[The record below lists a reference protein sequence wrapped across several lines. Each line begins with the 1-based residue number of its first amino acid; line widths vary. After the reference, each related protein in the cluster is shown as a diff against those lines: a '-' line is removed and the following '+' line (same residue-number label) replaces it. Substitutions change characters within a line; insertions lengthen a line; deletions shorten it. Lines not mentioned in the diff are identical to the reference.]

1 MSGLWIEEKSK
12 KRSDGENAYR
22 HAAWLGERHTQP
34 VSRVGQGGGECKVCD
49 KGETSGG
56 GHGCRLAG
64 AVAMV
69 RTLLSN
75 ADDIEATMI
84 FSRTSQ
90 YAIQA
95 LIYLATQPNG
105 RRMLNREIAQNLDVP
120 SAYLAKILQSLSGE
134 KLLHSSRGRHGGFS
148 LRYGAEKTSLLD
160 IVLLTEGARVE
171 RECLL
176 GLKACTDET
185 ACPLH
190 RKWKPV
196 KKEIL
201 AYFGSVTLIGLA
213 QAVQSGQYRL
223 ADLPSA
229 LSRH

>member
-1 MSGLWIEEKSK
+1 
-12 KRSDGENAYR
+12 
-22 HAAWLGERHTQP
+22 
-34 VSRVGQGGGECKVCD
+34 
-49 KGETSGG
+49 
-56 GHGCRLAG
+56 
-64 AVAMV
+64 
-69 RTLLSN
+69 
-75 ADDIEATMI
+75 MI

-95 LIYLATQPNG
+95 LIYLATQPSG
-105 RRMLNREIAQNLDVP
+105 RRMLNREIAQNLGVP
-120 SAYLAKILQSLSGE
+120 SAYLAKILQGLSRE
-134 KLLHSSRGRHGGFS
+134 NLLHSSRGRSGGFS
-148 LRYGAEKTSLLD
+148 LRADAGKTSLLD
-160 IVLLTEGARVE
+160 IVLLTEGARVD

-176 GLKACTDET
+176 GLKACQDET

-201 AYFGSVTLIGLA
+201 ASLGNVTLIHLA

-223 ADLPSA
+223 TDLPLA